1 MFAAAGILLPFLS
14 DMRTYLPRA
23 VLGRGVPWKYVDH
36 TVAYAT
42 AASLAA
48 TLLRPLPRVF
58 RRRIDF
64 SLVPYIVLTGLF
76 TYTFVRFE
84 PAHLLPFMIFSLLL
98 LADPSDEAPAAATRP
113 WYRFCFG
120 LPELQLFGLLLLFQL
135 LSPMHYMT
143 RLERRL
149 LHIPPHIYAAGPE
162 PGVLPVPEP
171 MALLHQFVLFS
182 PEADMLHRLD
192 KLRNSTDE
200 VYWMSAPDACQSTF
214 DMCTNIGLYLAD
226 NTLPRQ
232 PIWYFDTASTPYPDI
247 QQRIVDGLQ
256 ARRTPWIGVQDV
268 FVPDPIGG
276 PTTRSTLLID
286 YVLSH
291 YSLVFTTDIPTRNLR
306 YRIYSRRPQR

>member
-1 MFAAAGILLPFLS
+1 
-14 DMRTYLPRA
+14 
-23 VLGRGVPWKYVDH
+23 
-36 TVAYAT
+36 
-42 AASLAA
+42 
-48 TLLRPLPRVF
+48 
-58 RRRIDF
+58 
-64 SLVPYIVLTGLF
+64 
-76 TYTFVRFE
+76 
-84 PAHLLPFMIFSLLL
+84 
-98 LADPSDEAPAAATRP
+98 
-113 WYRFCFG
+113 
-120 LPELQLFGLLLLFQL
+120 
-135 LSPMHYMT
+135 
-143 RLERRL
+143 
-149 LHIPPHIYAAGPE
+149 
-162 PGVLPVPEP
+162 
-171 MALLHQFVLFS
+171 
-182 PEADMLHRLD
+182 
-192 KLRNSTDE
+192 
-200 VYWMSAPDACQSTF
+200 MSAPDACQSTF